1 MNLKNVE
8 NKEKNTVVLTV
19 EVPAEEFNAEVDKV
33 YRKQKNRI
41 NVPGFR
47 KGKAPRKIIEGMYG
61 TGVFYDE
68 AINALYPKALEDA
81 IAEAKLDAVG
91 YPEVKWRLSARP
103 RAFSSR
109 PPSPCAPR

>member
-47 KGKAPRKIIEGMYG
+47 KGKAPRKIMPSQRRSW
-61 TGVFYDE
+61 TLW
-68 AINALYPKALEDA
+68 AIPRW
-81 IAEAKLDAVG
+81 
-91 YPEVKWRLSARP
+91 KWRLWARP

-109 PPSPCAPR
+109 PLSPCAPR